1 MSRAI
6 LIKYPTKL
14 SFKTDV
20 FFSKKNLLKIAIANE
35 SASNPLATVC
45 LVEAESGVKNSFLG
59 NAISHA
65 AQGLAPRIFATY
77 YFFEV
82 TRAALGVR
90 E

>member
-6 LIKYPTKL
+6 LIKHPTKL
-14 SFKTDV
+14 SCKADV

-45 LVEAESGVKNSFLG
+45 LAEAESGVKNSFLG

-65 AQGLAPRIFATY
+65 AQGLASRIFATY

-82 TRAALGVR
+82 TRATLGVR